1 MSSENGSST
10 SAVRRSWVARG
21 LRSTRPGTNREGP
34 CRCVSGGVHGLVQV
48 CAPRGSE
55 DGRAGRARLPPY
67 LVRQGGYARSTAEPG
82 TGKRVATRLLA
93 YPARNSA
100 ASTARWVICSASNS
114 CAATAAAGS
123 ETCTRGPGAARC
135 GARRRPPARIL
146 NAVFAGDPSRHLPS
160 PLTSPVCSSTCC
172 KAPAIR
178 RRYPRSEHDGRDRV
192 APGHGPLCGARS
204 LRFGDVAHGVSLR
217 PRSRPVTLGV
227 HGGGH
232 RHGCA

>member
-1 MSSENGSST
+1 MGDLFGIELMRGNRCG
-10 SAVRRSWVARG
+10 G
-21 LRSTRPGTNREGP
+21 LRDLHECRFAHLDDTRMSPILLVDEVRELP
-34 CRCVSGGVHGLVQV
+34 DAVL
-48 CAPRGSE
+48 AE
-55 DGRAGRARLPPY
+55 DRL
-67 LVRQGGYARSTAEPG
+67 R
-82 TGKRVATRLLA
+82 
-93 YPARNSA
+93 
-100 ASTARWVICSASNS
+100 
-114 CAATAAAGS
+114 AATDFDSHG
-123 ETCTRGPGAARC
+123 
-135 GARRRPPARIL
+135 IL

-172 KAPAIR
+172 KGPAIR